1 MELCIFSLYFLF
13 RSGRALG
20 EGGGVWVIGLVG
32 LMGWHGEME
41 VRVCLH
47 MDWWGPVIVYCWPVS
62 IHLVDGHLIIA
73 CYPSLGFCKSSVF

>member
-1 MELCIFSLYFLF
+1 MVLNGLWVREGLGGGWWGLELCIFPFYFLF

-20 EGGGVWVIGLVG
+20 EGGGVWVIGLVR

-47 MDWWGPVIVYCWPVS
+47 MDW
-62 IHLVDGHLIIA
+62 
-73 CYPSLGFCKSSVF
+73 